1 MYTTQDVKRVQERL
15 LEMAIKIR
23 NVLEANDI
31 PYILAFGTL
40 LGAVR
45 HKGFIPWDDDFDL
58 HLFEDSYEQGLAAL
72 RKDLPEDMFVEYFDS
87 EPKYFHAWAHVK
99 DKNSV
104 VYSELFP
111 HDNLYQHKGI
121 SIDLY
126 RLKRMKEEEEDLYR
140 TEEYIK
146 YLDRRKKYDFVD
158 PAYYAEKMVKLQ
170 PAYLEAKKKVESFN
184 GESREIYAS
193 LCNSCVR
200 LYPEEVFPLK
210 KYEFEGE
217 LFYGLNN
224 ADVYLRTCYHDY
236 LQLPPVENR
245 KPHFSSVEF
254 LEKKQ

>member
-1 MYTTQDVKRVQERL
+1 MYTIQDVKRVQSRL

-23 NVLEANDI
+23 NVLEANNI
-31 PYILAFGTL
+31 PYLLAYGTL

-45 HKGFIPWDDDFDL
+45 HKGFIPWDDDFDFY
-58 HLFEDSYEQGLAAL
+58 LFEDSYQEGLDAL
-72 RKDLPEDMFVEYFDS
+72 RKYLPEDMFVEYFDS

-99 DKNSV
+99 DRNSV
-104 VYSELFP
+104 VFSEMFP

-146 YLDRRKKYDFVD
+146 YLDRRNKYNYVD
-158 PAYYAEKMVKLQ
+158 PAFYAEKMIKLQ
-170 PAYLEAKKKVESFN
+170 PAYLEAKKKYESFH
-184 GESREIYAS
+184 GESREIYAA
-193 LCNSCVR
+193 LGNCGVR
-200 LYPEEVFPLK
+200 LYPDEVFPLK

-217 LFYGLNN
+217 YFLGPNN
-224 ADVYLRTCYHDY
+224 ADVFLSMCFGDY
-236 LQLPPVENR
+236 MKLPPVEKR
-245 KPHFSSVEF
+245 KSHFSSVEF